1 MPSSST
7 LQATHPQACKC
18 QVPVADQ
25 ACAHAQWPVL
35 MGVTWPFTLLLLCT
49 GSAPQRRPFQQEQA
63 GQPVALS
70 RHTASAPFEPP
81 VLLSGGFKH
90 SGHCMGLCLPD
101 SLRLQV
107 AFEGVGWLDG
117 PLGLAMDL
125 YWKATF
131 HRMGLATRLHKI
143 DRY

>member
-1 MPSSST
+1 
-7 LQATHPQACKC
+7 
-18 QVPVADQ
+18 
-25 ACAHAQWPVL
+25 
-35 MGVTWPFTLLLLCT
+35 
-49 GSAPQRRPFQQEQA
+49 
-63 GQPVALS
+63 
-70 RHTASAPFEPP
+70 
-81 VLLSGGFKH
+81 
-90 SGHCMGLCLPD
+90 MGLCLPD

-131 HRMGLATRLHKI
+131 RRMGLATRLHKI